1 MGLLQISL
9 CEAFEELK
17 PDIVVILSDRYEML
31 AVAST
36 CLMMQIPLAHLHGGE
51 LTLGAMDDSIRHAI
65 TKMSHLHFVST
76 ELYAKRVIQLGENS
90 KRVFNVGS
98 IGG

>member
-31 AVAST
+31 AVQA
-36 CLMMQIPLAHLHGGE
+36 L
-51 LTLGAMDDSIRHAI
+51 
-65 TKMSHLHFVST
+65 V
-76 ELYAKRVIQLGENS
+76 
-90 KRVFNVGS
+90 
-98 IGG
+98 

>member
-1 MGLLQISL
+1 
-9 CEAFEELK
+9 
-17 PDIVVILSDRYEML
+17 
-31 AVAST
+31 
-36 CLMMQIPLAHLHGGE
+36 MMQIPLAHLHGGE